1 MMALKISLVILVSV
15 AFAMVAVRLLVWQW
29 RPQTRPC
36 KWFGHDRRYVA
47 IRLSACVRADSP
59 EASGRG
65 FPCSHNHQIGDK
77 DITIARWVCRRCP
90 EMKEECFGRG
100 KDWKIEHERVVPD
113 VKKWANWSQPLP
125 DPNQAARE
133 KLKEIQKRIEDRQKY
148 LCGACNTE
156 HERDPEKCPKVIK
169 VLMDGDKA
177 SILRYCDRCKA
188 EHTGSCPAL

>member
-90 EMKEECFGRG
+90 EMAEECFGRL

-113 VKKWANWSQPLP
+113 EKKWANWSQ
-125 DPNQAARE
+125 DPSPARQ
-133 KLKEIQKRIEDRQKY
+133 KLEEIKKRIEDRQKY

-156 HERDPEKCPKVIK
+156 HERDPEKCPKVQK
-169 VLMDGDKA
+169 KLESD
-177 SILRYCDRCKA
+177 LHYCERCNA